1 MDALPTHPYAVL
13 DAISRTASAVQDAV
27 AMLVPYSA
35 RSPVGT
41 TAVTEDAATED
52 AAVIDAIGRIESLK
66 NSLDA
71 VQSSLEVS
79 LRQARVRSERAAGV
93 PLARR
98 GTGVGHEIG
107 LARRIS
113 PARAGNQLA
122 LRRVVVESLP
132 EIWRRMAQGDISA
145 WAAEEVAR
153 AVLVLDDEDRA
164 RIDSEL
170 APSIHELSPRAAG
183 RRARAQ
189 ADDLD
194 REAAL
199 ARMRL
204 NHSQRRVT
212 QRPAAE
218 GMMTLSALLPLTEGV
233 SAFASLRAAA
243 DAARARGDDRSRG
256 QIMADTL
263 AARIT
268 GHEAAAAPVEI
279 QLLMTDRSLLAGGA
293 DPALLEGH
301 PLPGPV
307 ARHLALHDAP
317 AVPARPANHPHPGDG
332 LSSAGDPRPADEPHP
347 AGLRSAPTPTGPTG
361 SAARARR
368 WVRRLY
374 TDPVSGSLVHMDS
387 RRRLFTGDVRR
398 FILARDQQCRTPWC
412 EAPIRHIDHVHRHAD
427 GGTTTPD
434 NGVGVCERFNHVLE
448 LPGWVSSLITE
459 GAHTGTL
466 EITAPTGHRYRSP
479 VPDLDRMLG
488 LTPGA
493 APDTAAPASPD
504 PPRTLAPPGALDP
517 PVRSQL
523 DKLANHVSGTGTVR
537 MRG

>member
-1 MDALPTHPYAVL
+1 MDALSTHPSAVL
-13 DAISRTASAVQDAV
+13 AAISRAASAVQDAV

-122 LRRVVVESLP
+122 LRRVVVGSLP

-170 APSIHELSPRAAG
+170 APSIHELSPRTAG

-189 ADDLD
+189 ADALD

-199 ARMRL
+199 TRMRL

-268 GHEAAAAPVEI
+268 GHEAAGAPVEI
-279 QLLMTDRSLLAGGA
+279 QLLMTDRTLLAGGA

-317 AVPARPANHPHPGDG
+317 AVPARPANDPHPGDG
-332 LSSAGDPRPADEPHP
+332 LRPAGEPHP
-347 AGLRSAPTPTGPTG
+347 AGPSSAPAPAALTG

-374 TDPVSGSLVHMDS
+374 TDPASGSLVHMDS
-387 RRRLFTGDVRR
+387 RRRLFSGDVRR

-412 EAPIRHIDHVHRHAD
+412 EAPVRHIDHVHRHAD

-459 GAHTGTL
+459 GAHAGSL

-504 PPRTLAPPGALDP
+504 PSHTLAPPGPPDP
-517 PVRSQL
+517 PVGRSQP
-523 DKLANHVSGTGTVR
+523 D
-537 MRG
+537 